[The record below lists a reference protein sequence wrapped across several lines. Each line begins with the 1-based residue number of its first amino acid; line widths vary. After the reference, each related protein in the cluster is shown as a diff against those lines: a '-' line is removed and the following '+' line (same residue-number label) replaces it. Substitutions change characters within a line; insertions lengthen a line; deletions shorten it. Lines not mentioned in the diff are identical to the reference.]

1 MVLDVTAVLVGIAS
15 VLSAAELLALRAE
28 FRRNGVFDPQ
38 VLSSTRPGLL
48 TARLGVVAIPRIAGA
63 ELALA
68 VTVML
73 LLALGMSPV
82 LPLVRSEE
90 RRVGK
95 GGSTRRS

>member
-1 MVLDVTAVLVGIAS
+1 MPCPSWVTDASMVLDVTAVLVGIAS

-38 VLSSTRPGLL
+38 VLSSTRPGVL

-73 LLALGMSPV
+73 TW
-82 LPLVRSEE
+82 PLTVAMPSVSE
-90 RRVGK
+90 
-95 GGSTRRS
+95 